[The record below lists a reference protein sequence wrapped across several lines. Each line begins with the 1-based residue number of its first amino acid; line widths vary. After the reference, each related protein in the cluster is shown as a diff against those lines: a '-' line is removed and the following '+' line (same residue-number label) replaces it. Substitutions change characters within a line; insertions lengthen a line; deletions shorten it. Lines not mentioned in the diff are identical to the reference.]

1 MLNMK
6 GAVPSFERVY
16 TRTLGKLATAQ
27 KLDHTEF
34 VPVFRKNIRADE
46 LQRLIA
52 SAKALESL
60 SLLSVAEHEIDLF
73 MEVGL

>member
-6 GAVPSFERVY
+6 GAVPTFDRVY
-16 TRTLGKLATAQ
+16 KRAQSKLATAQ
-27 KLDHTEF
+27 KLDHSEF

-60 SLLSVAEHEIDLF
+60 SLLSVAEHEVDLF
-73 MEVGL
+73 METGL